1 MTVRAKRPSVVR
13 NQNIGEQQRSVDPPP
28 VPPPVLVRNQTG
40 KSNSAALDIRLLKP
54 RVLIGETTVVVVA
67 AASQTPRKRMRKEPA
82 AAATTAAA
90 AQVNATATS
99 NNPGYG
105 YSSAPMMMSCPL
117 QLPPRPP
124 SLSTGFKL
132 FGEQNQ
138 HQVFNHF
145 SPLPPSSSQD
155 FEDIAAI
162 VKKNEGE
169 VQGFL
174 RAQADQFRR
183 TLLEKWRRHCQILL
197 CAAEVEATRRIR
209 EKEAEAEQALR
220 RCAQLR
226 EQLAHVK
233 VESIAWQAKALE
245 AQHNANILRAQLERE
260 TATPPERTGESAGDG
275 GGLAMVEDA
284 QSSNV
289 PSCTGSHGSCRVC
302 LWRSTTVAVLPCGHL
317 CLCADCA
324 AAGVAPA
331 CPSCGQL
338 SSGIFHVVFC

>member
-1 MTVRAKRPSVVR
+1 MAVRAKQPSVVR
-13 NQNIGEQQRSVDPPP
+13 NQNRGEQQRTVDPPP
-28 VPPPVLVRNQTG
+28 VPPPVLARNQT
-40 KSNSAALDIRLLKP
+40 
-54 RVLIGETTVVVVA
+54 
-67 AASQTPRKRMRKEPA
+67 ASQTPRKRIRKEPA

-90 AQVNATATS
+90 AQVTATATS
-99 NNPGYG
+99 NNAGYG
-105 YSSAPMMMSCPL
+105 YSSAPMLMSSPL
-117 QLPPRPP
+117 QLPPGPP

-132 FGEQNQ
+132 FGEQKQ

-162 VKKNEGE
+162 VKKYEGE
-169 VQGFL
+169 VQGLL
-174 RAQADQFRR
+174 RSQADQFRR
-183 TLLEKWRRHCQILL
+183 TLLDKWRRHCQILL
-197 CAAEVEATRRIR
+197 CAAEVEAARRIG

-220 RCAQLR
+220 RCAQLQQ
-226 EQLAHVK
+226 QLTHVK

-245 AQHNANILRAQLERE
+245 AQHNANILRAQLEQA
-260 TATPPERTGESAGDG
+260 TATPPERTGESAGED
-275 GGLAMVEDA
+275 GGLAMIEDA

-289 PSCTGSHGSCRVC
+289 SSCTGSHGSCRVC
-302 LWRSTTVAVLPCGHL
+302 LWRSITVAVLPCGHL

-324 AAGVAPA
+324 ASGAVPA

>member
-1 MTVRAKRPSVVR
+1 MTVRANQPSVVR

-40 KSNSAALDIRLLKP
+40 NSNSAALDIRLLKP
-54 RVLIGETTVVVVA
+54 RVLIGETTVAAVA
-67 AASQTPRKRMRKEPA
+67 AASQTPRKRIRKEPA
-82 AAATTAAA
+82 AAATATTAAA

-105 YSSAPMMMSCPL
+105 YSSAQMLMSCPL

-132 FGEQNQ
+132 FREQNQ
-138 HQVFNHF
+138 N
-145 SPLPPSSSQD
+145 
-155 FEDIAAI
+155 
-162 VKKNEGE
+162 
-169 VQGFL
+169 
-174 RAQADQFRR
+174 
-183 TLLEKWRRHCQILL
+183 QILL
-197 CAAEVEATRRIR
+197 CAAEVEATRRIQ

-220 RCAQLR
+220 RCAQLQ

-245 AQHNANILRAQLERE
+245 AQNNANVLRAQLERE
-260 TATPPERTGESAGDG
+260 TATPPERTGESTGDG
-275 GGLAMVEDA
+275 GGLAVVEDA

-338 SSGIFHVVFC
+338 SNGIFHVVFC

>member
-1 MTVRAKRPSVVR
+1 MQRGATADRRPSS
-13 NQNIGEQQRSVDPPP
+13 G
-28 VPPPVLVRNQTG
+28 
-40 KSNSAALDIRLLKP
+40 
-54 RVLIGETTVVVVA
+54 A
-67 AASQTPRKRMRKEPA
+67 AASVGQESNRQTPRKRIRKEPA

-90 AQVNATATS
+90 AQVTATATS
-99 NNPGYG
+99 NNAGYG
-105 YSSAPMMMSCPL
+105 YSSAPMLMSSPL
-117 QLPPRPP
+117 QLPPGSP

-132 FGEQNQ
+132 FGEQKQ

-162 VKKNEGE
+162 
-169 VQGFL
+169 
-174 RAQADQFRR
+174 
-183 TLLEKWRRHCQILL
+183 ILL
-197 CAAEVEATRRIR
+197 CAAEVEAARRIG

-220 RCAQLR
+220 RCAQLQQ
-226 EQLAHVK
+226 QLTHVK

-245 AQHNANILRAQLERE
+245 AQHNANILRAQLEQA
-260 TATPPERTGESAGDG
+260 TATPTERTGESAGEDG
-275 GGLAMVEDA
+275 GLTMIEDA

-302 LWRSTTVAVLPCGHL
+302 LWRSITVAVLPCGHL

-324 AAGVAPA
+324 ASGAVPA